1 MYIKPKKG
9 LGQNFLVDKNVQKKI
24 IKACAFEPQDV
35 VLEVGAGTGELTRL
49 IAEEAAFVYALEIDE
64 TLCKDLRKNLVKYK
78 NVSIICQDFLKFDS
92 NAYFLRHPGKIKIFG
107 NIPYYITSLIIER
120 IFESK
125 NKIDTVF
132 LTVQKEFAQRIL
144 ACAGTKNYGAF
155 TCFIEYFTET
165 KKFFYIKKNSFYPA
179 PKVDSCFLQLSI
191 RKNPPVSVKDEKLF
205 FKIIRAAFN
214 QRRKTLKNSLKE
226 VIPRKNIEDFLK
238 VRGLDQNIR
247 AEELSLSDFAF
258 LVNMYNV

>member
-9 LGQNFLVDKNVQKKI
+9 LGQNFLVDKNVQNKI
-24 IKACAFEPQDV
+24 IKACAFSPQDV
-35 VLEVGAGTGELTRL
+35 VLEVGAGTGEFTRL
-49 IAEEAAFVYALEIDE
+49 IAEEAAFVCALEIDDA
-64 TLCKDLRKNLVKYK
+64 LCEDLRKNLKKYK
-78 NVSIICQDFLKFDS
+78 NVSVICQDFLKFDF
-92 NAYFLRHPGKIKIFG
+92 NAYFLRHPGKIKVFG
-107 NIPYYITSLIIER
+107 NIPYYITSPIIER

-144 ACAGTKNYGAF
+144 ARAGTKKYGSF
-155 TCFIEYFTET
+155 TCFIEYFAEP

-191 RKNPPVSVKDEKLF
+191 RENPPVLLKDEKLF

-238 VRGLDQNIR
+238 MRGLDQNIR
-247 AEELSLSDFAF
+247 PENLSLEDFAF
-258 LVNMYNV
+258 LVNTG